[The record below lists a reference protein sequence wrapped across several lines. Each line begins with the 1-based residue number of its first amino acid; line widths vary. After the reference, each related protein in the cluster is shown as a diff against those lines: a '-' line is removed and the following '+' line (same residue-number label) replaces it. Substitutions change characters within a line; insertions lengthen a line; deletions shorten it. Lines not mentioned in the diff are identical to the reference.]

1 MSRALSFTKPLFGT
15 MWQLIVKQVTVQLLL
30 VWNALALWFFVSES
44 VKLLFNKGMLH
55 FISAIKHVWRWLHPS
70 LVLPSRS
77 FWCLGLIRWL
87 KQNAWALF
95 LIHLKTFEASK
106 LSNVPW
112 FLSQSIALRIDRPCS
127 AKVFQVVSVTHVACQ
142 GTSGCQDLNLT
153 SNRLRAGTVHV
164 VCSNAVGSVLLSL
177 LWTVFRWIFK
187 NWFQVFTAKSNA
199 VTCPTGYYIAVLWL
213 FMCVIVASY
222 LGQSFSSLVSLLSF
236 AHCLATKP
244 MAFPKLADA
253 VCKAKRR
260 GVTPSTLG
268 KRWFIVEALKSKYTC
283 MVLKELI
290 QHCLADSAI
299 SVWSK
304 RTWETRAQ
312 FVRKVLR
319 NIASFLG
326 RSDCLEVW
334 RAPLIWDNCHVE
346 CHMLICVQKNQGL
359 ELCLHMLFLK
369 AFCAIGWRSLLSNKM
384 VEHVC
389 LRMQAD

>member
-1 MSRALSFTKPLFGT
+1 MHEHCSSFTWRHLRLLNYPMCLGS
-15 MWQLIVKQVTVQLLL
+15 WVSQLLCELIV
-30 VWNALALWFFVSES
+30 
-44 VKLLFNKGMLH
+44 
-55 FISAIKHVWRWLHPS
+55 P
-70 LVLPSRS
+70 VLPRS
-77 FWCLGLIRWL
+77 FRLSVSLMWHARAQVGARISILHQTVWE
-87 KQNAWALF
+87 QALYM
-95 LIHLKTFEASK
+95 LC
-106 LSNVPW
+106 V
-112 FLSQSIALRIDRPCS
+112 
-127 AKVFQVVSVTHVACQ
+127 
-142 GTSGCQDLNLT
+142 
-153 SNRLRAGTVHV
+153 
-164 VCSNAVGSVLLSL
+164 NAVGSVLLSL

-283 MVLKELI
+283 MVLKEMI

-334 RAPLIWDNCHVE
+334 RGPLIWDNCHVE

-369 AFCAIGWRSLLSNKM
+369 AFCAIGWKSLLSNKM